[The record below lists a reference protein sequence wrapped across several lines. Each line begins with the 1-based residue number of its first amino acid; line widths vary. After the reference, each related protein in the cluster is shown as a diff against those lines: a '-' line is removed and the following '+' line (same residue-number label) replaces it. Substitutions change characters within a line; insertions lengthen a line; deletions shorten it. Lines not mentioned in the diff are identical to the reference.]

1 VARAV
6 PSVAPHIWP
15 LIVFCFNF
23 QHHVA
28 TYLWVLWLNCAPNT
42 ELNTDLQAQIA
53 KYKNDLD
60 PLRFYPIVSFGV
72 SYNFAIR

>member
-1 VARAV
+1 
-6 PSVAPHIWP
+6 
-15 LIVFCFNF
+15 
-23 QHHVA
+23 VA